1 MHFDGPVS
9 DRLPIRAINF
19 NEPAEK
25 SVHDKIVALVEL
37 MLALHK
43 SLASAQSPV
52 EKERLDKQIKSTDV
66 GIDTLVYDLYG
77 LNQEEIRIVEL

>member
-1 MHFDGPVS
+1 M
-9 DRLPIRAINF
+9 PIRAINF
-19 NEPAEK
+19 SEPADK
-25 SVHDKIVALVEL
+25 SAHDKLVGLVES

-52 EKERLDKQIKSTDV
+52 EKERLDKQIKSTDA

-77 LNQEEIRIVEL
+77 WNQEEIRIVES